1 MLPSCK
7 GEQCITTIPSN
18 NWAQSLDVAVR
29 QPLSAVLWQT
39 NSEAG
44 QTFQDNIEYH
54 FPSGHLY
61 CSKSHRIG
69 WWENLQETHIFHGKN
84 LGLRLRFSQE
94 NPLNTQPKSSPGA
107 ELPGVHGSNTGI
119 TAIACIKA
127 GSLCAS
133 LGDYRDP
140 MEYGWKPHI
149 SVITYI
155 RVAYHINDTYDQLIL
170 FTIGILWLLI
180 IPPLLVH
187 AIIWYMYILIYIW
200 WGSWNWTVP
209 FPFPMEVSHPTLA
222 FATASRAVLTAAMTC
237 DLLMEAP
244 KNKTYSLYF
253 L

>member
-1 MLPSCK
+1 MLPFCK

-94 NPLNTQPKSSPGA
+94 NQSIEHATAATA
-107 ELPGVHGSNTGI
+107 EEFPRSRTSRGPWLQHRHHCNRLHQGRKLMCLAGQTTVIPWNTGGNHI
-119 TAIACIKA
+119 FRLLHILGLHIILMTHMIS
-127 GSLCAS
+127 SLS
-133 LGDYRDP
+133 LPLGY
-140 MEYGWKPHI
+140 YG
-149 SVITYI
+149 
-155 RVAYHINDTYDQLIL
+155 
-170 FTIGILWLLI
+170 FWLS
-180 IPPLLVH
+180 H
-187 AIIWYMYILIYIW
+187 HYWYM
-200 WGSWNWTVP
+200 P
-209 FPFPMEVSHPTLA
+209 
-222 FATASRAVLTAAMTC
+222 
-237 DLLMEAP
+237 
-244 KNKTYSLYF
+244 
-253 L
+253 